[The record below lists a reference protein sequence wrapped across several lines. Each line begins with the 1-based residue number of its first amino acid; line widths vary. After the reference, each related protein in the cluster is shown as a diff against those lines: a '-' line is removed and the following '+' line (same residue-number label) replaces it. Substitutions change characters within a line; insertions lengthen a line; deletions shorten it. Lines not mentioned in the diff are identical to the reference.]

1 VRIMTPTE
9 SAYVGGIIDGE
20 GCIEFKW
27 TDRIRKNRKGTPTYH
42 TLIVR
47 MEVPQVDKRLIDY
60 LMEITKEGTRDIK
73 RYPKNPTYQDQH
85 RWRVGYH
92 GVYRVLK
99 QVYPYLIVKKQKAK
113 LVIDHY
119 DKQFFKK
126 TFGKGKFGQ

>member
-1 VRIMTPTE
+1 MRTMTPTE

-27 TDRIRKNRKGTPTYH
+27 ADRIRRDRKGIPTYL

-60 LMEITKEGTRDIK
+60 LMEITQEGTRDIK

-119 DKQFFKK
+119 DKKFIKK
-126 TFGKGKFGQ
+126 TFGKGAFGQ

>member
-1 VRIMTPTE
+1 MSATE
-9 SAYVGGIIDGE
+9 RAYVGGIIDGE

-27 TDRIRKNRKGTPTYH
+27 ANRIRRDRKGIPTYR

-47 MEVPQVDKRLIDY
+47 LEVPQVDGRLIDY
-60 LMEITKEGTRDIK
+60 LMETAQEGCRDIK

-99 QVYPYLIVKKQKAK
+99 QVYPYLIVKKEKAK

-119 DKQFFKK
+119 DKKFSKK